1 MSKLFNLARVTT
13 ATTGTGTVTLGSAV
27 SGYMTFSSA
36 GVANGDIVSY
46 GIKDGSASETGY
58 GVYTSSGT
66 TLTRNLD
73 KSTTGSLL
81 SLSGA
86 AEVFITPSARDLV
99 ATTQMR
105 YAAGLLNGTLVAS
118 VGSSALTVA
127 IKTLAGADPSVTDP
141 VRVVFRNATAATGD
155 YTILDITAATS
166 LVISSGSTMG
176 TANST
181 AFRLW
186 IVGFNDAGTFRL
198 GAVNCLSGVNIMP
211 LSAWGIAS
219 STAEGGAGAADS
231 AQVFYTGTAVTSKAY
246 SVLGYAS
253 YETGLA
259 TAGTWSAV
267 PTRLQLFGSGVP
279 LPGVLIQA
287 TRTDFPSVATGT
299 TQIPNDNTIP
309 QITEGDEYM
318 TRAITPASA
327 ANVLR
332 VAGNLTLSSSG
343 GAGSGITAALFQ
355 DSTANALKAIFQR
368 SVASVSITAPLI
380 LSHAMLAGTSSST
393 TFRVRAGP
401 NSAVTM
407 TFNGESGSQ
416 YFGGVMNSFLH
427 VEEIMA

>member
-66 TLTRNLD
+66 TLTRILD

-99 ATTQMR
+99 ATTQLR

-141 VRVVFRNATAATGD
+141 VRVVFRSATAATGD
-155 YTILDITAATS
+155 YTILDVTAATS

-186 IVGFNDAGTFRL
+186 IVGFNDAGTFRI
-198 GAVNCLSGVNIMP
+198 GAVNCLSGVNILP
-211 LSAWGIAS
+211 LSAWGVAS

-279 LPGVLIQA
+279 LPGTVVQTA
-287 TRTDFPSVATGT
+287 RTDTGAVATGT
-299 TQIPNDNTIP
+299 TIIPLDDTIP

-318 TRAITPASA
+318 TRAITPTSA
-327 ANVLR
+327 ANVMAIDAQG
-332 VAGNLTLSSSG
+332 VFANSASVHNFAT
-343 GAGSGITAALFQ
+343 ALFQ
-355 DSTANALKAIFQR
+355 DAIANALRTTSFTT
-368 SVASVSITAPLI
+368 TAGGYRHTDH
-380 LSHAMLAGTSSST
+380 LSHAQLANTGSSITFRIRAGASIAGTT
-393 TFRVRAGP
+393 
-401 NSAVTM
+401 
-407 TFNGESGSQ
+407 TFNGNGGNRE
-416 YFGGVMNSFLH
+416 YGGVANSYLS
-427 VEEIMA
+427 VLELMA